1 MADEQPGQTVQ
12 PAQTVDPHRW
22 RALTVLLVGQFA
34 ALLDLSVT
42 NVALPSIGRA
52 TGAGPSELQWVI
64 TGYILAFGLVP
75 VVGGRLGDL
84 RGRRL
89 MFIIGLTG
97 FVLASAAVGLAPNPT
112 FIIVAR
118 VIQGAFGGLLGPQT
132 SGFIQNNFP
141 KEERGRAFGRLGLV
155 IGVATALGPVLG
167 GLLIGLGGDQF
178 GWRLVFFI
186 NVPIGI
192 AAIIFSLAWVRE
204 VHSPTLRK
212 RRLDV
217 GGTLLLGF
225 AILCV
230 LFPIVEFSNVH
241 SGLLFLLMIPGAAF
255 GVLFVRRE
263 GRLTKTDG
271 SPLLDLRLFQA
282 RSFRV
287 GTAFI
292 LLYFCGSTG
301 FPLVLSLYYQQGIG
315 FDALHSG
322 LGVTALAIGSAISA
336 PIAGRFVRRLGRPL
350 IVGGVTLFIAAAS
363 TVAILV
369 DAAVTLTDPT
379 TVILRLAIPLFFVGV
394 AGGAVITP
402 NQTLSLADVDPAI
415 GGSAG
420 GVLQT
425 AQRMGSA
432 IGQTVIGTVF
442 FAVVAGH
449 AASTKVGVPSS
460 DLHGYADG
468 LVAGVV
474 AVLLFSVAALA
485 FGLADLRATRR
496 LRREN
501 SAG

>member
-1 MADEQPGQTVQ
+1 
-12 PAQTVDPHRW
+12 
-22 RALTVLLVGQFA
+22 
-34 ALLDLSVT
+34 
-42 NVALPSIGRA
+42 
-52 TGAGPSELQWVI
+52 
-64 TGYILAFGLVP
+64 
-75 VVGGRLGDL
+75 
-84 RGRRL
+84 
-89 MFIIGLTG
+89 
-97 FVLASAAVGLAPNPT
+97 
-112 FIIVAR
+112 
-118 VIQGAFGGLLGPQT
+118 
-132 SGFIQNNFP
+132 
-141 KEERGRAFGRLGLV
+141 
-155 IGVATALGPVLG
+155 
-167 GLLIGLGGDQF
+167 
-178 GWRLVFFI
+178 
-186 NVPIGI
+186 
-192 AAIIFSLAWVRE
+192 
-204 VHSPTLRK
+204 
-212 RRLDV
+212 
-217 GGTLLLGF
+217 
-225 AILCV
+225 
-230 LFPIVEFSNVH
+230 
-241 SGLLFLLMIPGAAF
+241 
-255 GVLFVRRE
+255 
-263 GRLTKTDG
+263 
-271 SPLLDLRLFQA
+271 
-282 RSFRV
+282 
-287 GTAFI
+287 
-292 LLYFCGSTG
+292 
-301 FPLVLSLYYQQGIG
+301 VLSLYYQQGIG

-460 DLHGYADG
+460 DLRGYADG

-501 SAG
+501 SA